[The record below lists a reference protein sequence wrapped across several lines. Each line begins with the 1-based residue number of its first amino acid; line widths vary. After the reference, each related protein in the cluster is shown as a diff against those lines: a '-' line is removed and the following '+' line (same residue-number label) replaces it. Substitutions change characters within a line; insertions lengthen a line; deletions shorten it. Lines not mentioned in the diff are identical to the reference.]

1 LFGLF
6 RSFAPD
12 LRSGHG
18 GGGVSIALRLEAAGS
33 FLQDQLCAWR
43 KNFNA
48 AIGNRSFDRYISIG
62 ILEESIMRW
71 RVTLLIIGLL
81 FGNVC
86 ALQAQYKLYESTFN
100 GGVVTGGYSNGAT
113 IPSGSGNFNVSIPPG
128 STIRRAYLIAGR
140 CGAAPDVTVTLN
152 GAPFTF
158 SNANIITTGFNTI
171 YGGLSAVHAI
181 DITASISAATSAYT
195 IAVPVQNTV
204 SDKFPEFY
212 LYIAFDNGGLP
223 AINSAIYLN
232 TTNLDVNSYAWTL
245 NTTAAVTNANPVGL
259 GILGGYAAVG
269 SDCEQVNVNGTNVG
283 AFGGQDFNAASQW
296 GTMSGFQYYNG
307 TLTGYNDDNADQ
319 AINLTDALSNI
330 QLLIPGSTNAI
341 PVTFT
346 HCTGGSDNH
355 VWALFLS
362 WSGVILD
369 GKMLDFQAEPQEDR
383 VLLRWETSDELGLGS
398 FELQRSHN
406 GQDFETIGSST
417 AQGDA
422 QAHAYTWPD
431 AQPRLGSNWYRV
443 RAVGTDG
450 VDSFSEIREVNFEGM
465 HSLAAGLSPNP
476 MHRGGTLHV
485 QLLQA
490 IPMDWTLYS
499 LADSRQLLHG
509 HTDGGLQA
517 SLPTA
522 SLIPGVYGLQL
533 QSGTKLQVLRFV
545 VE

>member
-1 LFGLF
+1 
-6 RSFAPD
+6 
-12 LRSGHG
+12 
-18 GGGVSIALRLEAAGS
+18 
-33 FLQDQLCAWR
+33 
-43 KNFNA
+43 
-48 AIGNRSFDRYISIG
+48 
-62 ILEESIMRW
+62 MRW
-71 RVTLLIIGLL
+71 RVTLLIIGML
-81 FGNVC
+81 FGIVC
-86 ALQAQYKLYESTFN
+86 ALPAQFKLYESTFN

-113 IPSGSGNFNVSIPPG
+113 VPSGSGSFNVTIPPG

-140 CGAAPDVTVTLN
+140 CGAAPNVTVTLN

-181 DITASISAATSAYT
+181 DITASISPATSAYT

-212 LYIAFDNGGLP
+212 LYIAFNNGGLP
-223 AINSAIYLN
+223 AINSAVYLN
-232 TTNLDVNSYAWTL
+232 TTNLDVNSFGWTL

-259 GILGGYAAVG
+259 GILGGYAAAG
-269 SDCEQVNVNGTNVG
+269 SDCEQVIVNGTNVG
-283 AFGGQDFNAASQW
+283 SFGGQDFNAASQW

-307 TLTGYNDDNADQ
+307 TLTGYNDDNANQ

-341 PVTFT
+341 PVTFA
-346 HCTGGSDNH
+346 HCGGGSDNH

-369 GKMLDFQAEPQEDR
+369 GKILDFQAEPQEDQ
-383 VLLRWETSDELGLGS
+383 VQLRWETSDELGLGS
-398 FELQRSHN
+398 FELQRSLN
-406 GQDFETIGSST
+406 GQDFETIGTS
-417 AQGDA
+417 AAHGDA
-422 QAHAYTWPD
+422 HGHTYSWPD
-431 AQPRLGSNWYRV
+431 QQPRLGSNWYRV
-443 RAVGTDG
+443 RAIGTDG
-450 VDSFSEIREVNFEGM
+450 VASFSEIREVRFEGM

-476 MHRGGTLHV
+476 MHRGGTLQL
-485 QLLQA
+485 QLLRA
-490 IPMDWTLYS
+490 SSMDWTIYS

-509 HTDGGLQA
+509 QTDGGLQA

-522 SLIPGVYGLQL
+522 SLIPGAYGLQL
-533 QSGTKLQVLRFV
+533 HAGTKMQVLRFV